1 MRLVK
6 AHTRI
11 TEFSVRNIVPATVL
25 SGVYKLR
32 HPRDAQERCLYA
44 HDLKSPNRWI
54 EETRSSKITQPD
66 AVKVYLTTLDKV
78 ITQNL
83 GLLSHA
89 GTAVGY

>member
-32 HPRDAQERCLYA
+32 HPRHAQERCL
-44 HDLKSPNRWI
+44 
-54 EETRSSKITQPD
+54 
-66 AVKVYLTTLDKV
+66 
-78 ITQNL
+78 
-83 GLLSHA
+83 LSA
-89 GTAVGY
+89 